1 MATHAEL
8 LPRYK
13 QLRQS
18 GVKLNTKL
26 GKTVSRSEMNEGGK
40 RLGILDGDVLLLDSE
55 DEIAVLMDYCLHDV
69 RRYGVTPIQRYLQS
83 NPPPEG
89 SDEWVLLQA
98 LTRSWFSVF
107 AVKSTEPGVGVQLE
121 DLLRGGEC
129 FIVDVSFGQTA
140 SAGMVMAM
148 RVMEADG
155 ITMTTGAALP
165 MGRMT
170 AAMRR
175 RLAEGL
181 RDEFEGVD
189 FTNMAPEEASDLA
202 ATVLSHCLEHGA
214 AAAIGYAAPG
224 ELKAPAPRA
233 KRPRK
238 PRRPRANAKCPCGS
252 GKTYAQ
258 CCGAPEG
265 QQDA

>member
-1 MATHAEL
+1 MSTHTDS

-18 GVKLNTKL
+18 GVKLNEKL
-26 GKTVSRSEMNEGGK
+26 GKMVSRSEMDEGGK
-40 RLGILDGDVLLLDSE
+40 KLGILDGDILLLDTE

-69 RRYGVTPIQRYLQS
+69 RRYGVTPIQRYLRA

-98 LTRSWFSVF
+98 LTRSRFSVF
-107 AVKSTEPGVGVQLE
+107 AVKSAEPGVGVQLE

-129 FIVDVSFGQTA
+129 FLTDVSFGQTA

-165 MGRMT
+165 MGKMS
-170 AAMRR
+170 AAQRR
-175 RLAEGL
+175 QLAEGL
-181 RDEFEGVD
+181 RNEFKGVD
-189 FTNMAPEEASDLA
+189 FANMAPEEASDFA
-202 ATVLSHCLEHGA
+202 ATVLSYCLEEGA
-214 AAAIGYAAPG
+214 AEAIAYAKPG
-224 ELKAPAPRA
+224 ELSGRGSSTQSEGS
-233 KRPRK
+233 KRGARK
-238 PRRPRANAKCPCGS
+238 RRR
-252 GKTYAQ
+252 GK
-258 CCGAPEG
+258 
-265 QQDA
+265 